1 MTDQPWIVQVFEG
14 GRQVSAVRGSG
25 PVVLGRQDEASERL
39 FECKGERLVIAE
51 RNEDNVSRRHVRLD
65 IMSDTQV
72 SVENI
77 SKKVPVA
84 IEGVGAPLDA
94 GRAATMTLPLTLA
107 LGRRVFRIQADSAY
121 ADSGVE
127 GLPDRTV
134 LPGSAFSR
142 IVRLPEVAVP
152 GAQEMNLE
160 SMIRWFQAAMDVLQ
174 SAVSSTDFYRKASQ
188 AVVELV
194 DLDSARV
201 LLRQPDGWAPA
212 GEHLAKRAVTRTDWR
227 PSRHVLERVCQEKR
241 TLWQGPTLADDP
253 SALSLIGVQSIVVS
267 PILNR
272 SGDVIGALYGERRQI
287 GMPSSWRVISK
298 IEAMLVELIA
308 GGVAAGLARLTQE
321 QAALTME
328 QFFSPELAQRLAA
341 QPRMLEG
348 QETEISV
355 LFCDIRGFS
364 KITDKLG
371 PARTHEWLGDVLGVL
386 SDCVLD
392 RQGVLVDYVGDE
404 LMAMWGAP
412 QAQPDHAERA
422 CRAALAMQDQ
432 LPALDTRWRAT
443 LGEPMGFGIGI
454 DTGLARV
461 GNTGSRRK
469 FKYGPLGNTVN
480 RASRVQGATK
490 HFKTKILITA
500 ETCSKLGPD
509 FKTRRIGK
517 TRVVGMNEPLEL
529 CELDPPDMPNIENL
543 KADYES
549 ALRAFEERDF
559 RAAAALLGH
568 LVAVYP
574 DDGPS
579 LLLMARTAQCLVDE
593 STAVDLAFRLTGK

>member
-1 MTDQPWIVQVFEG
+1 MNTTWSIQIFDEG
-14 GRQVSAVRGSG
+14 RRVSAVTGAG
-25 PVVLGRQDEASERL
+25 PVILGRQDDETERL
-39 FECKGERLVIAE
+39 FECRGERLVIAG
-51 RNEDNVSRRHVRLD
+51 RNEDNVSRRHVRLEVGTD
-65 IMSDTQV
+65 GRV
-72 SVENI
+72 SVQNV

-84 IEGVGAPLDA
+84 LEGEREPLEA
-94 GRAATMTLPLTLA
+94 GQTRNLTLPLSLA
-107 LGRRVFRIQADSAY
+107 LGKRVFRVDVESHDEDS
-121 ADSGVE
+121 DVE
-127 GLPDRTV
+127 GLPDRTI

-142 IVRLPEVAVP
+142 MVRMSEVSGTGGQGVSP
-152 GAQEMNLE
+152 E

-174 SAVSSTDFYRKASQ
+174 SAASSTDFYHKAAR
-188 AVVELV
+188 AVVDLV
-194 DLDSARV
+194 ELDSAHV
-201 LLRQPDGWAPA
+201 LLRQPSGWTPA
-212 GEHLAKRAVTRTDWR
+212 GAHAGPRGNISIQWQ
-227 PSRHVLERVCQEKR
+227 PSRHVLERVCAEKR
-241 TLWQGPTLADDP
+241 TFWQGPAAGDES

-272 SGDVIGALYGERRQI
+272 TGEVMGALYGERRQV
-287 GMPSSWRVISK
+287 GLPGGWRLISK

-308 GGVAAGLARLTQE
+308 SGVAAGLARLTQE

-341 QPRMLEG
+341 QPGMLDG

-364 KITDKLG
+364 KITDRLG
-371 PARTHEWLGDVLGVL
+371 AARTHEWLGDVLGVL

-404 LMAMWGAP
+404 MMAMWGAP

-422 CRAALAMQDQ
+422 CRAALAMLDQ
-432 LPALDTRWRAT
+432 LPELDARWRQT
-443 LGEPMGFGIGI
+443 LGEPMAFGIGI
-454 DTGLARV
+454 DTGVARV

-490 HFKTKILITA
+490 YFKTKILMTA
-500 ETCSKLGPD
+500 ATRDKLGAE
-509 FKTRRIGK
+509 FQTRRLGK
-517 TRVVGMNEPLEL
+517 TRVVGMEEPLDL
-529 CELDPPDMPNIENL
+529 CELERPQSPNWETLKSHYENAL
-543 KADYES
+543 LAYEK
-549 ALRAFEERDF
+549 RNF
-559 RAAAALLGH
+559 RAAAGLLGS
-568 LVAVYP
+568 LVAQYP

-593 STAVDLAFRLTGK
+593 SSAVDLTFRLSGK

>member
-1 MTDQPWIVQVFEG
+1 MNHPWLIQIYED

-25 PVVLGRQDEASERL
+25 PVVLGRQDNGTERL
-39 FECKGERLVIAE
+39 YEWRGERLVIAD
-51 RNEDNVSRRHVRLD
+51 RNEDNVSRRHVRLALGD
-65 IMSDTQV
+65 ALEIT
-72 SVENI
+72 VENV

-84 IEGVGAPLDA
+84 VEGARSPLDA
-94 GRAATMTLPLTLA
+94 GQSLTLPLPISLA
-107 LGRRVFRIQADSAY
+107 LGKRVFRVQADESHD
-121 ADSGVE
+121 DSEVD
-127 GLPDRTV
+127 GLPDRTI

-142 IVRLPEVAVP
+142 LVRMSEVAVP
-152 GAQEMNLE
+152 GGQEMSLE

-174 SAVSSTDFYRKASQ
+174 SAASSTDFYQKAAQ

-194 DLDSARV
+194 DLDSAHV
-201 LLRQPDGWAPA
+201 LLRQAGVWTPA
-212 GEHLAKRAVTRTDWR
+212 GEHSGKRAISTVEWQ

-241 TLWQGPTLADDP
+241 TLWQGPSVGDDP

-267 PILNR
+267 PIMNR
-272 SGDVIGALYGERRQI
+272 AGEVIGALYGERRQI
-287 GMPSSWRVISK
+287 GLPGNWRVISK

-321 QAALTME
+321 QATLTLE

-341 QPRMLEG
+341 EPRMLQG

-364 KITDKLG
+364 RITDQLG

-422 CRAALAMQDQ
+422 CRAALAMLDQ
-432 LPALDTRWRAT
+432 LPDLDARWRAT
-443 LGEPMGFGIGI
+443 LGESMAFGIGI
-454 DTGLARV
+454 DTGVARV

-490 HFKTKILITA
+490 HFKTKILITSA
-500 ETCSKLGPD
+500 TQAKLGPE
-509 FKTRRIGK
+509 FQTRRLGK
-517 TRVVGMNEPLEL
+517 TRVVGMGEPLDL
-529 CELDPPDMPNIENL
+529 CELERPGARHGETL
-543 KADYES
+543 KSDYET

-559 RAAAALLGH
+559 RAAAALLGP
-568 LVAVYP
+568 LLAAYP
-574 DDGPS
+574 DDGPA
-579 LLLMARTAQCLVDE
+579 LLLMARAAQCLVDE
-593 STAVDLAFRLTGK
+593 NAAVDLAFRLTGK